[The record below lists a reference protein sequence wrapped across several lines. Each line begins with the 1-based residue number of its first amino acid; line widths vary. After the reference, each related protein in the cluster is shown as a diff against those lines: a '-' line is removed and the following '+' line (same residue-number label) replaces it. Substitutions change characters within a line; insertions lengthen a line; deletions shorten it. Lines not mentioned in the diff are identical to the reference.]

1 MEPEWFNNFFVSFIA
16 AVECNC
22 GPYSV
27 DDIVC
32 QYLHE
37 EMSLDKNADLKKEI
51 GEVFLKIYIF
61 I

>member
-51 GEVFLKIYIF
+51 GEVF
-61 I
+61 